1 MRLSGRNAVIT
12 GGAAGLG
19 LAIAHAFTTEGA
31 SVALVDIDAAR
42 AEASAADLAGA
53 GGRAIGIAA
62 DVTNSDAV
70 DAAILRARSELG
82 SLDVLVNN
90 AAVAGFG
97 GVDSTS
103 LEAWERVLAVNLTG
117 TFLVSRAVVP
127 VMLEQGRG
135 AIINLGSIAGLVGVA
150 GMAAYSA
157 TKGAIVSLTRQM
169 AADYSG
175 RGIRVNCICPGI
187 VPGTEMG
194 RTVLEVVDPD
204 ADARARR
211 LAKYPIGR
219 LAQPEDVAAAAL
231 FLASDEAG
239 FVTGIAL
246 AVDGG
251 MTAI

>member
-12 GGAAGLG
+12 GGAAGIG
-19 LAIAHAFTTEGA
+19 LAIARAFISEGG
-31 SVALVDIDAAR
+31 SVALVDIDGAR
-42 AEASAADLAGA
+42 ATASAAALAGA

-62 DVTNSDAV
+62 DVTDGGAV
-70 DAAILRARSELG
+70 DRAVQRARSELG
-82 SLDVLVNN
+82 SLDILVNN

-103 LEAWERVLAVNLTG
+103 REDWERVLAVNLTG

-135 AIINLGSIAGLVGVA
+135 AIINVGSIAGLVGVA

-157 TKGAIVSLTRQM
+157 SKGAIVSLTRQM

-187 VPGTEMG
+187 VPRTEMG
-194 RTVLEVVDPD
+194 RTVLEVIDTD
-204 ADARARR
+204 ADAGARR

-231 FLASDEAG
+231 FLASADTA
-239 FVTGIAL
+239 FVTGVVL
-246 AVDGG
+246 PVDGG

>member
-1 MRLSGRNAVIT
+1 MRLSGRNAIIT

-19 LAIAHAFTTEGA
+19 LAIAQAFTREGG
-31 SVALVDIDAAR
+31 SVALLDIDGAK
-42 AEASAADLAGA
+42 AEASAAGLASAGA
-53 GGRAIGIAA
+53 RAIGIAA
-62 DVTNSDAV
+62 DVADREAV
-70 DAAILRARSELG
+70 NAAVSRARLELG
-82 SLDVLVNN
+82 SLDILVNN
-90 AAVAGFG
+90 AAIAGFG
-97 GVDSTS
+97 RVDNTS
-103 LEAWERVLAVNLTG
+103 VDEWDRILAVNLTG

-127 VMLEQGRG
+127 IMLEHSRG

-157 TKGAIVSLTRQM
+157 TKGAVVGLTRQM

-187 VPGTEMG
+187 VPRTDMG
-194 RTVLEVVDPD
+194 RTVLGTDPND
-204 ADARARR
+204 EARARR

-219 LAQPEDVAAAAL
+219 LAEPEDIAAAAV
-231 FLASDEAG
+231 FLASDEAS
-239 FVTGIAL
+239 FVTGVAF